1 MNTVSHVHTTPSE
14 KQLKQSAR
22 AIQSTL
28 KELHNFDINYT
39 QSLEISARSYGF
51 KNWNVASATIKKT
64 STTPI
69 ENKDQPHTPSKQK
82 ISTMGNVARLHLM
95 ENHFGELGYP
105 DIKTACMA
113 IVGSNG
119 DGTKL
124 SYSIWEESIKET
136 EGIWRCTWLSH
147 KITILQNEELFNKI
161 ASDFGFDTTDFIK
174 SLSDEITGVENYIS
188 SNKQSKNR
196 PSEKTSTRPIDK
208 ILSIFDDIQRIT
220 QSSKEM
226 HDYVNSLSKEDY
238 ALLAATYDLGRQGWD
253 RDYYETTEYQIFVEN
268 MAIDGYKVTRE
279 MADKKFLP
287 KETKQEQFDWLYQH
301 MFKDAIKYDGAYK
314 HNWLSQKINLIKETY
329 AGIGMLHEL
338 I

>member
-1 MNTVSHVHTTPSE
+1 MNTVSHVHKTPSE
-14 KQLKQSAR
+14 KQLKQSAKI
-22 AIQSTL
+22 IQSVL

-51 KNWNVASATIKKT
+51 KNWNIASAAAKKT
-64 STTPI
+64 SSTLT

-95 ENHFGELGYP
+95 ENYFDELGYP
-105 DIKTACMA
+105 DIKTACKA

-124 SYSIWEESIKET
+124 RYSIWEESIKET
-136 EGIWRCTWLSH
+136 EGIWRCTWLPH
-147 KITILQNEELFNKI
+147 KIIILQNEELFNKI

-174 SLSDEITGVENYIS
+174 SLNDEITSVENYIS
-188 SNKQSKNR
+188 SNKQSKNK
-196 PSEKTSTRPIDK
+196 PSEEIMVLPIDR
-208 ILSIFDDIQRIT
+208 IRSIFNDIQKFT
-220 QSSKEM
+220 QASQAM

-238 ALLAATYDLGRQGWD
+238 ALIAATYDLGRQGWD
-253 RDYYETTEYQIFVEN
+253 RDYYETNEYEMFVEN
-268 MAIDGYKVTRE
+268 MASDGYKVTQE

-287 KETKQEQFDWLYQH
+287 KETKQKQFDWLYQH
-301 MFKDAIKYDGAYK
+301 MLKDAIKYNGFYK
-314 HNWLSQKINLIKETY
+314 HNWLSQKINLIGETY

>member
-1 MNTVSHVHTTPSE
+1 MNTVSHVQKTPFE
-14 KQLKQSAR
+14 KQLKQSAK
-22 AIQSTL
+22 AIKSAL
-28 KELHNFDINYT
+28 KELHNFDINHT

-51 KNWNVASATIKKT
+51 KNWNVASAAAKKT
-64 STTPI
+64 SSPLT

-82 ISTMGNVARLHLM
+82 TSTMGNVARLHLM

-105 DIKTACMA
+105 DLKTACKA

-136 EGIWRCTWLSH
+136 EGIWRCTWLPH

-161 ASDFGFDTTDFIK
+161 ALDFGFDATDFIK
-174 SLSDEITGVENYIS
+174 RLINEIVSVENYIS
-188 SNKQSKNR
+188 SNKQSENR
-196 PSEKTSTRPIDK
+196 LSEAIPTRPIDK
-208 ILSIFDDIQRIT
+208 ILSIFNDIQGMV
-220 QSSKEM
+220 QFSQEM

-253 RDYYETTEYQIFVEN
+253 RDYYESNEYEMFVEN
-268 MAIDGYKVTRE
+268 MASDSQKVTQE

-287 KETKQEQFDWLYQH
+287 KETKQKQFDWLYQH
-301 MFKDAIKYDGAYK
+301 MLKDAIKYDGAYK
-314 HNWLSQKINLIKETY
+314 HNWLSQKINLISETY

-338 I
+338 